1 MVEGVGLYY
10 PTPLLV
16 PIHFLKML
24 IFLSFFLAPLL
35 LVSGERVQS
44 IATHT
49 GSCFTCGMVEGVGYV
64 TVKVCG
70 STDCC
75 LSRSLDSDGINWL
88 PGQTDTFTG
97 DDILECDGYE
107 IGAAPFSVSAFH
119 DGTDGLTLSWI
130 EVRTDMRSVRCDLD
144 SKLDDHNFV
153 KASCY

>member
-1 MVEGVGLYY
+1 MGLYY

-88 PGQTDTFTG
+88 LARQTPSPGMIFWSVMG
-97 DDILECDGYE
+97 MRLGLL
-107 IGAAPFSVSAFH
+107 PFLSLLSMMGLMVSH
-119 DGTDGLTLSWI
+119 CHG
-130 EVRTDMRSVRCDLD
+130 
-144 SKLDDHNFV
+144 
-153 KASCY
+153 